1 MISHLYFPEYTFD
14 SSVKCEKSKVVIAA
28 YIDVL
33 CSLRKKYQ
41 KTHPVTCLVS
51 TRWMTVDETGIEPD
65 TNWRQYS
72 HFFLQLT

>member
-41 KTHPVTCLVS
+41 KTLILSPVWCQQ
-51 TRWMTVDETGIEPD
+51 DE
-65 TNWRQYS
+65 
-72 HFFLQLT
+72 